1 LSFNAHIQA
10 DQYKQA
16 L

>member
-1 LSFNAHIQA
+1 M
-10 DQYKQA
+10 QYKQA